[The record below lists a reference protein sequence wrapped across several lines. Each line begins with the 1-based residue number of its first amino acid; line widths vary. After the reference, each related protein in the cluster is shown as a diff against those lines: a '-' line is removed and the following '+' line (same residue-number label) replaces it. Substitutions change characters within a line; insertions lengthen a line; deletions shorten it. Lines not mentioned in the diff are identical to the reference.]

1 MSLNEIHTMIE
12 AITQHT
18 MSKMPK
24 GDGLTFGTI
33 KTLNPLSIRVD
44 NQNFDL
50 PEEFFFLG
58 QMCRP
63 HRVTIPHKH
72 EYNGI
77 TELTND
83 GGEHAAD
90 HNHQIKKQISED
102 LHVGTGGYKQDYVT
116 LEIYPKLKVGDR
128 VLLLAFN
135 GGERYYVAER
145 IEKESDVTGVDI
157 H

>member
-1 MSLNEIHTMIE
+1 MSLNEVNTMIE
-12 AITQHT
+12 AIANHT
-18 MSKMPK
+18 LSKMPK

-33 KTLNPLSIRVD
+33 VTLNPLSIRVD
-44 NQNFDL
+44 NTNFVL

-63 HRVTIPHKH
+63 HKVTIPHKH
-72 EYNGI
+72 EYNGVTEVAANHTHPIKWQI
-77 TELTND
+77 T
-83 GGEHAAD
+83 
-90 HNHQIKKQISED
+90 ED
-102 LHVGTGGYKQDYVT
+102 LHNGTGGYEQDYVT

-135 GGERYYVAER
+135 GGQKYYVAER
-145 IEKESDVTGVDI
+145 IEYPCEGEDI